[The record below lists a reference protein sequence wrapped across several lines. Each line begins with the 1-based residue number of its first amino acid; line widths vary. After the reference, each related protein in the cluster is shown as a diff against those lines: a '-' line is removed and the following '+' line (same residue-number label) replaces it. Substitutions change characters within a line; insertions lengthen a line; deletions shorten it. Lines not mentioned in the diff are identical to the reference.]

1 MPADSVEASAL
12 RAGGTVQIHS
22 RTRESGEMVSV
33 AATVAAAVN
42 VPTETASAAAAFGW
56 AVVSALPAEV
66 LLPPRADGADAAR
79 AVRTAGVVA
88 EATVTPALA
97 AMSPAVS
104 AAEPANSARVPMVHP
119 LRFWNAGR
127 P

>member
-1 MPADSVEASAL
+1 M
-12 RAGGTVQIHS
+12 QIPS
-22 RTRESGEMVSV
+22 RTRESGETVSV
-33 AATVAAAVN
+33 AATVAAAVT
-42 VPTETASAAAAFGW
+42 VPTEAASAAAAFGC
-56 AVVSALPAEV
+56 AGVSALPAEV
-66 LLPPRADGADAAR
+66 LLPPRADGDAAAR

-97 AMSPAVS
+97 AISPAVS
-104 AAEPANSARVPMVHP
+104 AAKPAKSARIPMVHP

>member
-1 MPADSVEASAL
+1 MPADSAAASAL
-12 RAGGTVQIHS
+12 RAGGAVQIPS
-22 RTRESGEMVSV
+22 RTRGSGVTVSV
-33 AATVAAAVN
+33 AASAAAAVV

-56 AVVSALPAEV
+56 AVVSALVAEV
-66 LLPPRADGADAAR
+66 LPPRAVGDDAAR

-88 EATVTPALA
+88 EATVIPALA

-104 AAEPANSARVPMVHP
+104 AADPAKSARIPMVHP